1 MNTSTKSQSLRIAD
15 SMRGAK
21 RWPGAMASRS
31 SQIDTCA
38 GSGSVSR
45 RTSALL
51 SLA

>member
-1 MNTSTKSQSLRIAD
+1 
-15 SMRGAK
+15 MRGAK

-51 SLA
+51 SLAWLRKIFIVGRL